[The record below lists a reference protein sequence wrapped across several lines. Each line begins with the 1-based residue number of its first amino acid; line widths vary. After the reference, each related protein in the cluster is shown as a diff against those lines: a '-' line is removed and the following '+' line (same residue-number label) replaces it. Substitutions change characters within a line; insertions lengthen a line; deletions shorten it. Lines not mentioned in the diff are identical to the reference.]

1 MNKVGK
7 IINQLGEIIETV
19 SFNPDTK
26 EIMYYELKENEILI
40 ENDDIGEFLKPKWSG
55 NNWIE
60 TATAEEIAAAEQELS
75 QPDSEIELVKTKVS
89 ELRNEM
95 DALLGVD
102 ADE

>member
-1 MNKVGK
+1 MYKVGK
-7 IINQLGEIIETV
+7 IINVTGEILETV
-19 SFNPDTK
+19 SFNEETK
-26 EIMYYELKENEILI
+26 EIQYYELKDGEILI
-40 ENDDIGEFLKPKWSG
+40 ENNDTKGYVKPKWSG
-55 NNWIE
+55 TDWIE